1 MLLLSFAVL
10 TALKA
15 VSLSKLNSEDLDG
28 ISQILTEDAK
38 MQGTA
43 KRESVFTRGFVDTLF
58 QKIFP
63 DNISLIL
70 YTWLVFANIG
80 VLLEG

>member
-28 ISQILTEDAK
+28 ISPILTEDAK

-58 QKIFP
+58 KKNLSRQYKF
-63 DNISLIL
+63 NIVHVAS
-70 YTWLVFANIG
+70 FC
-80 VLLEG
+80 